1 MKRLFGQEPVVLREP
16 LPSAGQVSDVLR
28 DIVADPEFATF
39 DISLRQRLIQWFFD
53 TLFEAWGWLQRLV
66 GEDGTGVA
74 EIVVIVVALGAL
86 LIMVTVASRHAPKVL
101 GREPGDD
108 KEEAPRPVT
117 ATEWLRIA
125 SRRAGDGAFRPAA
138 TALYQGFLLSLE
150 QQGKLSFHS
159 SKTPGDYASEIVRG
173 DADAAADAM
182 KSGQADAG
190 DRATG
195 GAGVDESAGAS
206 AGGRFLASF
215 QDYSFGQDEPTSAGY
230 ADLARMARDAGC
242 LAEATAGGA
251 PGAEAS
257 DR

>member
-1 MKRLFGQEPVVLREP
+1 MMRLSGQEPVTPGQP
-16 LPSAGQVSDVLR
+16 LPSATQVSDVLR

-39 DISLRQRLIQWFFD
+39 DISLRQRLIRWFFD

-74 EIVVIVVALGAL
+74 EIVVMVVALAAL
-86 LIMVTVASRHAPKVL
+86 LIMVMVASRHAPRVL

-108 KEEAPRPVT
+108 EDEAPGPVT
-117 ATEWLRIA
+117 ASEWLRIA

-173 DADAAADAM
+173 EADAASGAVR
-182 KSGQADAG
+182 SGQPEAG
-190 DRATG
+190 DRAMG
-195 GAGVDESAGAS
+195 GGGVDKSVGAL

-215 QDYSFGQDEPTSAGY
+215 QDYSFGQEDPTSAGY

-242 LAEATAGGA
+242 PAEATAGGA
-251 PGAEAS
+251 PDAEAP

>member
-1 MKRLFGQEPVVLREP
+1 MMRLFGREP
-16 LPSAGQVSDVLR
+16 LAPQEPLLSAGQVSDVLR
-28 DIVADPEFATF
+28 EIVADPEFATF
-39 DISLRQRLIQWFFD
+39 DISLRQRLIRWFFD
-53 TLFEAWGWLQRLV
+53 TLIEAWGWLQRFV
-66 GEDGTGVA
+66 GANGTGVA
-74 EIVVIVVALGAL
+74 EIVVIMVALAAL
-86 LIMVTVASRHAPKVL
+86 LIMVMVASRHAPRVL

-108 KEEAPRPVT
+108 EEETLAPVT
-117 ATEWLRIA
+117 ASEWLRIA

-173 DADAAADAM
+173 DAEAAAGATR
-182 KSGQADAG
+182 SGLPEAG
-190 DRATG
+190 DRAMG
-195 GAGVDESAGAS
+195 GVGVDESAGAL

-215 QDYSFGQDEPTSAGY
+215 QDYSFGQEKPTSAGY

-242 LAEATAGGA
+242 PAEATAGGA
-251 PGAEAS
+251 PDAETT